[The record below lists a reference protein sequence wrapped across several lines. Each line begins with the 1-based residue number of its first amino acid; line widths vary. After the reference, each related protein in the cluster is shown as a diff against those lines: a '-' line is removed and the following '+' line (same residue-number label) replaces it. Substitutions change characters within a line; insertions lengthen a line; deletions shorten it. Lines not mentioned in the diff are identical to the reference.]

1 MLITLA
7 KVFIRQ
13 IQISLFCDCDARMS
27 EDAAEGV
34 NVHAVH
40 QAAFR
45 KIVPQAMWGD
55 AFIHAVPP
63 QIRLEVRLEVAH
75 LNMIACVAS
84 GGEQIIAV

>member
-7 KVFIRQ
+7 EVFIRQ
-13 IQISLFCDCDARMS
+13 IQIRLFCDCDARMT

-40 QAAFR
+40 QAALR
-45 KIVPQAMWGD
+45 KVVSQAMRGD
-55 AFIHAVPP
+55 VFIQAVPP
-63 QIRLEVRLEVAH
+63 QIMLEVRLEVAH
-75 LNMIACVAS
+75 LNVISCVAS